1 MKTKT
6 KKLLKHHQEH
16 TRQRKDISIRSKK
29 ALKKKEEALALSH
42 NRLRSLVEMTSDWIW
57 EIDARGIYTY
67 VSPKVTEL
75 LGYSVEEVLGKTPF
89 DLMPPDEA
97 GRLRLFI
104 QPFFS
109 NAQEIRNLENINVHK
124 NGRSVVLETKGVP
137 ILDKAGKLIGYRGID
152 RDITDRKQMEED
164 LKKSEQRFRSLSEA
178 SLEAIVFIE
187 DGIIVDA
194 NEALNRLFGY
204 EGEDLRGRPA
214 TDFIVPERRAFTDE
228 RMRTRTEG
236 VYETDGLRK
245 DGGVFPIEVN
255 PREFENDGKK
265 LRISAVRDLTDRKK
279 IEKQLRDYQ
288 DHLEKLVEERT
299 NEMKESEKNFRRIF
313 ENAIEGIYQSTPDGR
328 FLRANPALASIFG
341 FKNPDEFVQ
350 SISDI
355 QKQLYLDPTRR
366 LDLIDILDKEGIARN
381 FEFQVLRRDG
391 AIRYVS
397 VNARAIKDENGK
409 TLYIEGMVQDITEK
423 KLANEQIVMQRDFA
437 LKLAQVDTLEEGLN
451 IILQAALGASGME
464 CGSILLKNPVTSS
477 FDLAS
482 SIGIPKKILRKIHS
496 IPTGTPTW
504 ERLME
509 RKSLHIRPNRKLTPI
524 ALEIGYKF
532 ISIIPILRQEQVVG
546 CMVTAS
552 LLLKEITELTRIG
565 LEFLAAE
572 LGNIIVRMQV
582 RKQLEEEISARR
594 EAEMSLEAEHLNLQ
608 ETNTALKVLL
618 KHREDDKKEL
628 EDNFLINVKK
638 LVLPYIEKLKAS
650 KVEPYQKML
659 IDFIDENLNEIISP
673 FLNNIR
679 SFNFTPRQ
687 LDVVTLIREG
697 RTTKDI
703 ASILKMSKQAVDIQR
718 FLIRKKLGL
727 NKAKTNLQTYLKSL
741 A

>member
-6 KKLLKHHQEH
+6 KKLLKHHQEN

-124 NGRSVVLETKGVP
+124 NGRLVVLETKGVP

-152 RDITDRKQMEED
+152 RDITDRKKMEES
-164 LKKSEQRFRSLSEA
+164 LKQSEHRFRSLSEA

-194 NEALNRLFGY
+194 NDALNRLFGY

-228 RMRTRTEG
+228 RMRARTTG
-236 VYETDGLRK
+236 IYETQGLRK

-299 NEMKESEKNFRRIF
+299 NEMKESEKNFKRIF

-423 KLANEQIVMQRDFA
+423 KLANEQMVMQRDFA
-437 LKLAQVDTLEEGLN
+437 LKLAQVDSIEEGLSV
-451 IILQAALGASGME
+451 ILKAAITASGME
-464 CGSILLKNPVTSS
+464 CGGISLKNSETSG
-477 FDLAS
+477 FDLVY
-482 SIGIPKKILRKIHS
+482 SIGLTKAFQAKIRQVPVGSFTWSRMMEKKSFHV
-496 IPTGTPTW
+496 
-504 ERLME
+504 
-509 RKSLHIRPNRKLTPI
+509 RPSRELTPV
-524 ALEIGYKF
+524 ALEEGFQF
-532 ISIIPILRQEQVVG
+532 ISVVPMLQRDEVIGFIVNASKVLTEIPEQVRI
-546 CMVTAS
+546 S
-552 LLLKEITELTRIG
+552 LEL
-565 LEFLAAE
+565 LAAE
-572 LGNIIVRMQV
+572 SGNIIVRMQAWE
-582 RKQLEEEISARR
+582 RLEEEISIRR
-594 EAEMSLEAEHLNLQ
+594 HAEKALEAERRNLQ

-618 KHREDDKKEL
+618 KHREDDKKDL
-628 EDNFLINVKK
+628 EEKLVANVKH
-638 LVLPYIEKLKAS
+638 LVLPYIEKLKMS
-650 KVEPYQKML
+650 RLEPLQQMTV
-659 IDFIDENLNEIISP
+659 DFIDTHLNEIVSP
-673 FLNNIR
+673 FLKNIR

-687 LDVVTLIREG
+687 LEVVALIREG
-697 RTTKDI
+697 RTTKEI
-703 ASILKMSKQAVDIQR
+703 AQLLAVGREAVDLQR
-718 FLIRKKLGL
+718 FLIRKKLRI
-727 NKAKTNLQTYLKSL
+727 NKKKTNLRSYLLSL
-741 A
+741 E